1 MRLNAFIDSN
11 IYEFP
16 SQLEIREVINSGY
29 SVWKWTYSGEE
40 SYVGM
45 LYGFSGLTMNNVGG
59 MAGSVR
65 RIIAPET
72 ITDEEISTNKFH
84 SVTAEYYGFQNQ
96 NVSAEFIQISED
108 KGVFKYTYE
117 SPSYLST
124 IYYSAPVTIIK
135 TENPEDNESG
145 EDSTENGN
153 NDNTGSSDTD
163 SSADTGN
170 KNQLGLYIG
179 LGVGGAV
186 VLTGAVLTV
195 IFIKRRKK
203 L

>member
-1 MRLNAFIDSN
+1 
-11 IYEFP
+11 
-16 SQLEIREVINSGY
+16 
-29 SVWKWTYSGEE
+29 
-40 SYVGM
+40 M
-45 LYGFSGLTMNNVGG
+45 LYGFSGLTMNKVGG

-84 SVTAEYYGFQNQ
+84 SVTAEYYGIENKD
-96 NVSAEFIQISED
+96 VSAEFIQISED

-153 NDNTGSSDTD
+153 NDNTGSSDADGSPENGNNDNNGSSDTD
-163 SSADTGN
+163 GSADTGN
-170 KNQLGLYIG
+170 KNRLGLYIG